1 MADSVIRTG
10 VDHVESGAWTF
21 TNSVVLPSNTV
32 DESALKSAARL
43 PADNLV
49 ARFAKSVEQKTGTA
63 IVTETRLVHIAKYA
77 GKLDSVEAAIAAA
90 ITGDNTVVI
99 DVQKSTSG
107 GAFATILTS
116 TLTID
121 SSTVVRT
128 ATAATVDAT
137 KDDYV
142 AGDIF
147 EVIVTAAG
155 TGTQAQ
161 GLNITLFFE
170 ENAAT

>member
-1 MADSVIRTG
+1 MADVIRDSVDRVMSG
-10 VDHVESGAWTF
+10 VWTF
-21 TNSVVLPSNTV
+21 TNQIN
-32 DESALKSAARL
+32 L
-43 PADNLV
+43 PANAIDEGSVKASAKFAAANQV
-49 ARFAKSVEQKTGTA
+49 ARFAKSTEQKTGTA
-63 IVTETRLVHIAKYA
+63 VVTETRLVHVAKYA

-121 SSTVVRT
+121 SSTAVRT

-142 AGDIF
+142 AGDLF
-147 EVIVTAAG
+147 QVVVTAAG

-161 GLNITLFFE
+161 GLNITVFFE
-170 ENAAT
+170 EDPTS